1 MRLLAALVALAATG
15 CSATVDEPV
24 ADGDDVETSADA
36 SVQATVVVES
46 TTALPTTPSRMRS
59 HVSAR
64 FLKVSGLDPQAA
76 DEVIGGTTAVVNAP
90 EGCVFQEADASTV
103 PDEGTIELLDVG
115 EIVVHALRSDLPDV
129 SLPLAARAFPDV
141 GELVSGVVYTSR
153 DETTALP
160 EVGTYVIETSGSP
173 AVEGFSLSL
182 DAPAAPEG
190 VRLGGVD
197 LEQGETMVLTA
208 GEALGVGWVA
218 GDDETD
224 RIVIEL
230 ASLEPAGGAVGQDGV
245 AVTGAA
251 VSCVFPDRV
260 LPDGVFPDRGHATV
274 PAAFTSFAEGSEVLV
289 VVRRYRRRGVKLP
302 AVDEAYVDFDFAVT
316 ARVVVGG

>member
-1 MRLLAALVALAATG
+1 MRLLAALLALAATG

-24 ADGDDVETSADA
+24 ADGDDAEASAEA

-76 DEVIGGTTAVVNAP
+76 DEVVGGGTAVVNAP
-90 EGCVFQEADASTV
+90 EGCVFREADATAV

-153 DETTALP
+153 DESTALP
-160 EVGTYVIETSGSP
+160 EAGTYVIETSGSP
-173 AVEGFSLSL
+173 AVEEFSLRL

-190 VRLGGVD
+190 VRLGGID
-197 LEQGETMVLTA
+197 LEQGEAMLLSP
-208 GEALGVGWVA
+208 GEPLGVSWVA

-224 RIVIEL
+224 RIVVEL
-230 ASLEPAGGAVGQDGV
+230 ASLDPSSLSGGASGQDG
-245 AVTGAA
+245 GAS
-251 VSCVFPDRV
+251 VSCVFADQGQAV
-260 LPDGVFPDRGHATV
+260 V
-274 PAAFTSFAEGSEVLV
+274 PAAFTAFAEGSEVLV

-316 ARVVVGG
+316 ARVVVGD

>member
-24 ADGDDVETSADA
+24 ATDEDVEAAASADA
-36 SVQATVVVES
+36 SVQAAVVIES
-46 TTALPTTPSRMRS
+46 TTALPTTPSRVRS

-64 FLKVSGLDPQAA
+64 FLKVTGLDPQAA
-76 DEVIGGTTAVVNAP
+76 DEVVGGGTAVVDAP
-90 EGCVFQEADASTV
+90 EGCVFREPDAAAV
-103 PDEGTIELLDVG
+103 PSEGSIELLDVG

-153 DETTALP
+153 DESTALP
-160 EVGTYVIETSGSP
+160 EAGTYVIETSGSP
-173 AVEGFSLSL
+173 AVEGFSLRL

-190 VRLGGVD
+190 VRLGGLD
-197 LEQGETMVLTA
+197 LEQPEAVVLVGGEP
-208 GEALGVGWVA
+208 LGLSWVA

-224 RIVIEL
+224 RIVVE
-230 ASLEPAGGAVGQDGV
+230 LEPLDPSPDGIS
-245 AVTGAA
+245 A
-251 VSCVFPDRV
+251 VSCVFNDQGQA
-260 LPDGVFPDRGHATV
+260 LV
-274 PAAFTSFAEGSEVLV
+274 PAAFTAFTDGSEVLV
-289 VVRRYRRRGVKLP
+289 VVRRYRRREVKLP
-302 AVDEAYVDFDFAVT
+302 AVDEAFVDFDFAVT